1 MSSTY
6 LSFSNFKDQSAPQD
20 RMFQKICCLLIALY
34 IFNGAF
40 SQERGNIVIPFK
52 KTVAN
57 PLKGDSGRRKAA
69 IVVGISDYSSNKL
82 TLKYAYNDARLMYD
96 YLTGI
101 QQLPKENVQILPDSL
116 ATSGRIYNAILDMMK
131 WLTAGDELMLYFA
144 GHGDV
149 QTVADFDEAFFLA
162 WDASDSRNYHGTSG
176 TLKMTD
182 LELYTNRL
190 ASIKKVKVTLIMDA
204 CHAGFDLY
212 KDGVLK
218 AQDNISGSF
227 NNINKFLGCAVNEFS
242 YEADSVGHGL
252 FSWYLVQGMMGLAD
266 KESDNIVT
274 YAELRNYTQQKVS
287 TATRGKQNP
296 VIQTKKES
304 DAFALVTADMRGNA
318 LNYFSKKSYTNLLA
332 SRGNA
337 KSISLPE
344 TDLQVWIDLY
354 NRFLLKEQLYELDS
368 SCITVLTG
376 LNKIKT
382 EEAQSL
388 KWSLQQHLAEVL
400 ETRSQL
406 VLNEYLK
413 GKSELPASSI
423 FFTAGKEAT
432 LADSLLPTDDPRKK
446 SNQVMAAFHKAFSY
460 IRYDHFEKYPE
471 AEFLLRNAIRL
482 EDRAAYLYVT
492 MGYLMQYQHKYDSA
506 IYFVQKAI
514 DIIPTWNHP
523 KNVLG
528 NLYADIYQYDKA
540 LSLHE
545 SVINRD
551 SSYVWSYNN
560 IGVSMLEMGR
570 LKEAEYYF
578 LKSLQK
584 KKETGKERLNR
595 DWATTYTNLAII
607 TDERGLPQKA
617 LQYYN
622 LADSVDAS
630 YTESMRNRA
639 ALNKSLKQ
647 DLSELILK
655 KAIETMP
662 FEAANYYELGEFYRI
677 YNQNKSDLA
686 IADSLFRKAI
696 ALNPFNETYYDGL
709 AMLYYDKGE
718 KDSALQ
724 LLQNAIEISN
734 TSSDALYNM
743 GYFYNLQSQQDS
755 TLKYYKWALQKN
767 PYNIDYALALADVQL
782 LHKDTIDAEA
792 TMLHSQALHPNSPKC
807 FYFVGNFYFK
817 IVQFDKA
824 AKAYESCIEADPS
837 YFKGIQSAAFVY
849 LMNGNYVKSRIKI
862 EQLLQLNEDEE
873 VKLQYM
879 NLVAEAFLKQ
889 PIDKRIAWIKPFLPI
904 DPNHE
909 LVNELMAETAYETVK
924 YMRSVYIQ
932 VKDTEAALE
941 YNNPVLIKWLLLMS
955 IELNETEAMKMYAER
970 YLDETLNTDPVLKA
984 VSFKIMGQLT
994 EARNTKDLIKNIPI
1008 PKNATKLL
1016 QIFKS
1021 I

>member
-6 LSFSNFKDQSAPQD
+6 ISFSNFKDQPAPQD
-20 RMFQKICCLLIALY
+20 RMFQKICCLLIALF

-101 QQLPKENVQILPDSL
+101 QQLPKENVQLLPDSL

-131 WLTAGDELMLYFA
+131 WLTAGDELILYFA

-162 WDASDSRNYHGTSG
+162 WDASDSRNYHGLSG

-190 ASIKKVKVTLIMDA
+190 AAIKKVKVTLIMDA

-218 AQDNISGSF
+218 AQDNISNSF

-266 KESDNIVT
+266 KELDNVVT
-274 YAELRNYTQQKVS
+274 YAELKNFTQQKVS
-287 TATRGKQNP
+287 AASRGKQHP
-296 VIQTKKES
+296 VIQTKNETES
-304 DAFALVTADMRGNA
+304 FAKVTADMRESA

-332 SRGNA
+332 SRGSTNT
-337 KSISLPE
+337 LNMPE

-413 GKSELPASSI
+413 GKSELPASTI

-432 LADSLLPTDDPRKK
+432 LADSLLPAGDPRKK
-446 SNQVMAAFHKAFSY
+446 ANQVMAAFHKAFSY
-460 IRYDHFEKYPE
+460 IRYDHFEKYAE
-471 AEFLLRNAIRL
+471 AEYLLRNAIRL

-595 DWATTYTNLAII
+595 DWATSYTNLAII
-607 TDERGLPQKA
+607 MEERGLPAKA
-617 LQYYN
+617 LQYYDMS
-622 LADSVDAS
+622 DSIDAS
-630 YTESMRNRA
+630 YTVSMRSRA
-639 ALNKSLKQ
+639 DLNKTMKQ
-647 DLSELILK
+647 DMSELLLK
-655 KAIETMP
+655 KAILTMP
-662 FEAANYYELGEFYRI
+662 YEATNYYKLGEFYRI
-677 YNQNKSDLA
+677 YNQNKSDFA

-696 ALNPFNETYYDGL
+696 ALNPFNETYYDAL

-718 KDSALQ
+718 KDSAFQ

-734 TSSDALYNM
+734 TSSEALYNM
-743 GYFYNLQSQQDS
+743 GYFYNLQSKQDS

-767 PYNIDYALALADVQL
+767 PYDIDYALALADVQL
-782 LHKDTIDAEA
+782 LHKDTMDAEA

-807 FYFVGNFYFK
+807 YYFVGNFYFK
-817 IVQFDKA
+817 ISQFDKS
-824 AKAYESCIEADPS
+824 AKAYESCIESDPS
-837 YFKGIQSAAFVY
+837 YFKGIQSAAYVY
-849 LMNGNYVKSRIKI
+849 LMNGNYVKSRKMIQ
-862 EQLLQLNEDEE
+862 QLLQLNEDEE

-879 NLVAEAFLKQ
+879 NLVAEAFVKQ
-889 PIDKRIAWIKPFLPI
+889 PIDKRIAWIKPFLTI
-904 DPNHE
+904 DPYHE
-909 LVNELMAETAYETVK
+909 LVNELMAETAYENVK
-924 YMRSVYIQ
+924 DMRSVYIQ
-932 VKDTEAALE
+932 VKETEAALE

-955 IELNETEAMKMYAER
+955 IELNDTEAMKMYAER
-970 YLDETLNTDPVLKA
+970 YIDETLNTDPVLKA

-994 EARNTKDLIKNIPI
+994 EARNAKDLIKNIPI
-1008 PKNATKLL
+1008 LKTASKLL
-1016 QIFKS
+1016 QIFRS